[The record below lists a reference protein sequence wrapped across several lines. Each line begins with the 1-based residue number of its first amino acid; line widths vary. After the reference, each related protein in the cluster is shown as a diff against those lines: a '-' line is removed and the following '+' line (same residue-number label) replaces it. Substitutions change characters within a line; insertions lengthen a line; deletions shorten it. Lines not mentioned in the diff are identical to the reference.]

1 MLCFACGAFSELEL
15 NSTASPNWL
24 NGRLVMPIYEYRC
37 VDCGSRD
44 QRVAGLDDHTA
55 LCARCGG
62 LMLRLD
68 EDVFRPYFEEMAEPA
83 PPDTKFK
90 ASL

>member
-1 MLCFACGAFSELEL
+1 MHTIIAIGGE
-15 NSTASPNWL
+15 
-24 NGRLVMPIYEYRC
+24 VMPLYEYQC

-55 LCARCGG
+55 ICISCEG

-68 EDVFRPYFEEMAEPA
+68 EDVFTPYFEEVAKS
-83 PPDTKFK
+83 DIRDK
-90 ASL
+90 ASSS

>member
-1 MLCFACGAFSELEL
+1 
-15 NSTASPNWL
+15 
-24 NGRLVMPIYEYRC
+24 MPIYEYQC
-37 VDCGSRD
+37 VDCNSRD

-55 LCARCGG
+55 LCTQCGG

-68 EDVFRPYFEEMAEPA
+68 EDVFKPYFEEVA
-83 PPDTKFK
+83 PQAWPETVTKTK

>member
-1 MLCFACGAFSELEL
+1 MI
-15 NSTASPNWL
+15 
-24 NGRLVMPIYEYRC
+24 MPIYQYQC

-55 LCARCGG
+55 LCADCGG

-68 EDVFRPYFEEMAEPA
+68 QDIFQPYFEEAGELAWTESPN
-83 PPDTKFK
+83 K

>member
-1 MLCFACGAFSELEL
+1 
-15 NSTASPNWL
+15 
-24 NGRLVMPIYEYRC
+24 MPIYEYQC
-37 VDCGSRD
+37 VDCGGRD

-55 LCARCGG
+55 LCSQCGG

-68 EDVFRPYFEEMAEPA
+68 EDVFQPYFEEVAQQPSWSET
-83 PPDTKFK
+83 TKTK